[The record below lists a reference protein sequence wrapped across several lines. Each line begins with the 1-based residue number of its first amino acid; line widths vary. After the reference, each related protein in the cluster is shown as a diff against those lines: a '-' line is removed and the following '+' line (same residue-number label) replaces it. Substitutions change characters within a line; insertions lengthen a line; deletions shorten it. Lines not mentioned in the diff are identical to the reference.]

1 MKTPLLLSVLSATC
15 LTTVTP
21 AHSHDAVLRPSLDL
35 NGTWEFRM
43 DPQREGEAGNWF
55 KPGVDFPDKIQVPGN
70 WQAQGFGPEIRL
82 IPHNYQGIAWYRRT
96 IEVPKD
102 MAGKR
107 LWLRF
112 QAVCNSGMAYLN
124 GKPVGRIETFIS
136 PYEFDVTDQIRPG
149 EKNEVVVRVDSGS
162 TDERTRANAHLGV
175 GNVGD
180 PNSSAGYVGM
190 IQYLAK
196 WGGIIGRV
204 ELIAQPSPSL
214 EDVVIRADIAKKVA
228 NVFFDL
234 KRTTPGEAWEGSA
247 KVEIVPVTG
256 TEQTRSVETPVRF
269 APDATQSEQ
278 INLAISLPDMRLW
291 SPEDP
296 FLYDVRVT
304 LQKDGRSIDRLT
316 HRTGMREFAV
326 GGGDGA
332 FVLNGNPYFLRG
344 IGYDSVEVKTGTP
357 MPDKAIYI
365 ERLRHLKDLGF
376 NCVRMLAHT
385 PIKEF
390 FDAAD
395 EVGMLVQAEGEWFL
409 GFYPMSDQAADLLSA
424 QVPRLIREHRN
435 HPSWYAFACMNEG
448 QYTSAADEVT
458 KNRYIMSAYETFR
471 KMDPT
476 RYFQAAD
483 GTLLAP
489 SFWPRD
495 IISAWA
501 EFPKATESTAA
512 AAPQNFKGDVDE
524 FAYFRRALP
533 DAEMTALAAVSPDSP
548 DVGKAP
554 ESLKPDSY
562 SQGAEISHGADL
574 ADKASDVLA
583 NDNAPFSAGIW
594 VKPTGFAIY
603 EFGTLFSF
611 GAAEAGKGLIVCL
624 EGYTGTGQIIVGRY
638 LQNILTSKTAL
649 SLNEWNHVGVSF
661 DGEQL
666 RLFINGRLDGEIA
679 GQMDIEPKDLK
690 LGSLI
695 NRPVRSAEEYRS
707 RPHIWHEF
715 NQSYVGTV
723 PDLDLEKKLVGAA
736 VSQEANT
743 LARHRAR
750 VESFGLLDRY
760 PALRQTSFQAHYEYV
775 KQAFEVARQMP
786 NLDGYHWWMASE
798 LPAGFEIDVTGFGV
812 LDMLYQPEKFLDP
825 KLFSSFN
832 SASVLLIDADLDQRV
847 LVADEKKV
855 IGVSISQYGLAP
867 IKDGRLRWKVVTQD
881 GKTLLEGE
889 LAGITAPNGQVT
901 KIGSIE
907 LEPIHPDSAKQLLLE
922 VHLESEACV
931 QSNAWKFWVFPK
943 QKQSFEGNAI
953 VNLTGVKELDSRYST
968 EGKTGISQARLVL
981 ADQMTPAL
989 LDYVAK
995 GGNAILLEMDEELSA
1010 RSRPEFMRLQFR
1022 THTAYNTSRIIK
1034 ESVGIPYWPKWIRCN
1049 ANFVEN
1055 HPAIADFPHEDFP
1068 DYQMARMFSDH
1079 VRAVDFSG
1087 TDSVQR
1093 KKMRPLVW
1101 GLNMDD
1107 TKTPVPDYPLPQE
1120 FFYGSMITEAGLGKG
1135 KVIIC
1140 SLWTLDGIKRGY
1152 PEAGYLLDCLV
1163 DYLLEGAAD
1172 SQLPALTLEEA
1183 NNLFQMK

>member
-1 MKTPLLLSVLSATC
+1 MFAWLTAHPAGAEPPLR
-15 LTTVTP
+15 
-21 AHSHDAVLRPSLDL
+21 HSISLD
-35 NGTWEFRM
+35 GEWQFRM
-43 DPQREGEAGNWF
+43 DPKREGEAGQWF

-82 IPHNYQGIAWYRRT
+82 IRHNYQGIAWYRRT
-96 IEVPKD
+96 IEVPQD

-124 GKPVGRIETFIS
+124 GKPVGQIETFIS

-149 EKNEVVVRVDSGS
+149 KKNEVVVRVDSGS
-162 TDERTRANAHLGV
+162 TDERTRANAHLGA

-196 WGGIIGRV
+196 WGGLIGRV
-204 ELIAQPSPSL
+204 ELIARPNPSV

-228 NVFFDL
+228 NVSYKL
-234 KRTTPGEAWEGSA
+234 KRTTPGEAWKGSA
-247 KVEIVPVTG
+247 KVEIVPVAG
-256 TEQTRSVETPVRF
+256 TEQTWSVETSVRF
-269 APDATQSEQ
+269 ASDATQSEPVD
-278 INLAISLPDMRLW
+278 LAISLPDMRLW

-304 LQKDGRSIDRLT
+304 LQKDDGSIDRLT
-316 HRTGMREFAV
+316 QRTGMREFAV

-344 IGYDSVEVKTGTP
+344 IGYDSIEVKTGTP

-395 EVGMLVQAEGEWFL
+395 EMGMLVQGEGEWFL
-409 GFYPMSDQAADLLSA
+409 GGAVMSDQAADLLAS
-424 QVPRLIREHRN
+424 QVPRLIQEHGN

-448 QYTSAADEVT
+448 HYASAADEVT
-458 KNRYIMSAYETFR
+458 KNRYILSAYETFR

-476 RYFQAAD
+476 RYFQASD
-483 GTLLAP
+483 GSLNAP
-489 SFWPRD
+489 SFWPKD

-501 EFPKATESTAA
+501 EFPKATEAA
-512 AAPQNFKGDVDE
+512 TPFALQILNGELDS

-533 DAEMTALAAVSPDSP
+533 DAEMAALAAVSLDSM
-548 DVGKAP
+548 DLGKAV

-562 SQGAEISHGADL
+562 WYGADISQGADL
-574 ADKASDVLA
+574 ADKASEVLI
-583 NDNAPFSAGIW
+583 NDSAPFSAGIW
-594 VKPTGFAIY
+594 LKPTGFAKY
-603 EFGTLFSF
+603 DFGTLFSF
-611 GAAEAGKGLIVCL
+611 GAAEAGKGLMVCL
-624 EGYTGTGQIIVGRY
+624 DGYTGTGQIIVGRY
-638 LQNILTSKTAL
+638 LQNLLTSQTAL
-649 SLNEWNHVGVSF
+649 SPNQWNHVGVSF
-661 DGEQL
+661 DGANL
-666 RLFINGRLDGEIA
+666 RLFVNGKFDGEIA
-679 GQMDIEPKDLK
+679 GELDIEPKDLK
-690 LGSLI
+690 LGSMI
-695 NRPVRSAEEYRS
+695 NRPLHSAEEYRS

-715 NQSYVGTV
+715 NQSYVGPI
-723 PDLDLEKKLVGAA
+723 PDLDLEKKLAGAA
-736 VSQEANT
+736 ISQETNT
-743 LARHRAR
+743 LARHRKR
-750 VESFGLLDRY
+750 VDAFGLLDRY
-760 PALRQTSFQAHYEYV
+760 PALRQTSFQSHYEYV

-798 LPAGFEIDVTGFGV
+798 LPAGFEVDVTGFGV
-812 LDMLYQPEKFLDP
+812 LDMKYEPEKFLDP
-825 KLFSSFN
+825 KSFSSFN
-832 SASVLLIDADLDQRV
+832 SESVLLIDADIDQRV
-847 LVADEKKV
+847 LVASERKT
-855 IGVSISQYGLAP
+855 IGVSISHYGAAP
-867 IKDGRLRWKVVTQD
+867 IKDGRLPWKVVTQD

-889 LAGITAPNGQVT
+889 LTGISAQNGEVT

-907 LEPIHPDSAKQLLLE
+907 LEPINPDLAKQLLLE
-922 VHLESEACV
+922 VHLESDACV
-931 QSNAWKFWVFPK
+931 QSNAWKLWVYPA
-943 QKQSFEGNAI
+943 QKRDFKGDGI
-953 VNLTGVKELDSRYST
+953 VNLTGVTKVDERYST
-968 EGKTGISQARLVL
+968 EGKTQISKAKLVL

-989 LDYVAK
+989 LDYVAS
-995 GGNAILLEMDEELSA
+995 GGNAILLEMNEELSA
-1010 RSRPEFMRLQFR
+1010 RSRPEFMRFQFR
-1022 THTAYNTSRIIK
+1022 THTAYNTSRIMK

-1055 HPAIADFPHEDFP
+1055 HSAIADFPHEEFP
-1068 DYQMARMFSDH
+1068 DYQMARMFSDY
-1079 VRAVDFSG
+1079 VSAVDFSG
-1087 TDSVQR
+1087 LDSVQR

-1101 GLNMDD
+1101 GLSMDD
-1107 TKTPVPDYPLPQE
+1107 SKTPVPNFPLPQE

-1172 SQLPALTLEEA
+1172 SQMPALTLEEA
-1183 NNLFQMK
+1183 NNLFQLK